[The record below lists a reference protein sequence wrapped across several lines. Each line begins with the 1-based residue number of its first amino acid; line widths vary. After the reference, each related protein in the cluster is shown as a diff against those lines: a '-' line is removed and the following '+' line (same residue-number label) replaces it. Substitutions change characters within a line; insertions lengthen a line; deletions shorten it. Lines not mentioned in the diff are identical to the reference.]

1 MDDRMCIEEYLQRFD
16 QGDFNS
22 PDVNTQI
29 DAGWFDWFCKDTSLR
44 NKTYKLTGYL
54 KQIVKS
60 KKIDVK
66 NNYVFFKNNCPLNG
80 SLYDDFRICDPK
92 NGDVIYTI
100 TPRSGHKNHN
110 GKGSVWGREN
120 EFKEALFEG
129 SWSEIKRWFLME
141 EKE

>member
-16 QGDFNS
+16 RGEFDS
-22 PDVNTQI
+22 PDVDTQI
-29 DAGWFDWFCKDTSLR
+29 KAGWYDWFCKDTSLR

-66 NNYVFFKNNCPLNG
+66 NSYVFFKNNCPGYG
-80 SLYDDFRICDPK
+80 SLYDDFRICDLES
-92 NGDVIYTI
+92 GDVIYTI
-100 TPRSGHKNHN
+100 VPRSGHTVSK
-110 GKGSVWGREN
+110 GKGNVWGREN
-120 EFKEALFEG
+120 GFTEALFTG